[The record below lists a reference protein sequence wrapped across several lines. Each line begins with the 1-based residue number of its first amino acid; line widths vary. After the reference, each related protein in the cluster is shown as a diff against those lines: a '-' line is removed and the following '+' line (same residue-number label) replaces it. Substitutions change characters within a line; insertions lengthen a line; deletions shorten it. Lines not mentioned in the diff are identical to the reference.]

1 MKKSKILNLTFFLA
15 MSIPLV
21 FWGCE
26 EQETFMEPGII
37 DMNHRIVTMDR
48 QLAQPGQIVTFTG
61 TNLNEVFHIMFNT
74 ENVPVTFTA
83 TRDSLRVL
91 IPEGA
96 PLGDVITMNIFFT
109 GKGLA
114 QRALA
119 IVSPPVIQM
128 VSPEAARPGTLIT
141 LMGRALH
148 LTTRVFVGTQEV
160 TAFTKVSDQILRF
173 TMPTGST
180 GGRIALHT
188 ATGSIS
194 ESPAPLILGREILI
208 HNFDVTSPIFRSW
221 SPNGNVQNPTT
232 VSGPFPNNNFLS
244 LEIADRATS
253 WGGNMDFTFNTA
265 LLPTDITTQE
275 RNRQIVLVLDLRVS
289 RNMNVNIMVEQN
301 PQGPVFGRTLPITT
315 DWQTI
320 RMPFAEM
327 GTGYG
332 GGAPIGEV
340 PLLHN
345 LFGVKIQPPAQTA
358 HANFGQTVF
367 FDNIRFIIPD

>member
-37 DMNHRIVTMDR
+37 DMNHRIKTMDR
-48 QLAQPGQIVTFTG
+48 QIAQPGQIVTFTG
-61 TNLNEVFHIMFNT
+61 TNLHEVFHIMLNT
-74 ENVPVTFTA
+74 ENVPITFTA

-91 IPEGA
+91 IPEGS

-114 QRALA
+114 QRAINL
-119 IVSPPVIQM
+119 VSPPVILR
-128 VSPEAARPGTLIT
+128 VSPEAARPGSLIT

-160 TAFTKVSDQILRF
+160 TTFTRVSDQILRF
-173 TMPTGST
+173 VLPTGST
-180 GGRIALHT
+180 GGIIALHT

-194 ESPAPLILGREILI
+194 ESPASLILGREILI
-208 HNFDVTSPIFRSW
+208 HDFDGTSTFFNNW
-221 SPNGNVQNPTT
+221 SPNGNVQNPTI
-232 VSGPFPNNNFLS
+232 VSGIFPNNNFLS
-244 LEIADRATS
+244 LEIADRATG
-253 WGGNMDFTFNTA
+253 WGGNMDFNTRNF
-265 LLPTDITTQE
+265 PTDITTPE
-275 RNRQIVLVLDLRVS
+275 KNRQIILALDLRVS
-289 RNMNVNIMVEQN
+289 RAMNVNIMVFDGGN
-301 PQGPVFGRTLPITT
+301 VWGLTRPMTA

-320 RMPFAEM
+320 RMPFADM

-332 GGAPIGEV
+332 GGAPFGEV
-340 PLLHN
+340 PLFAL
-345 LFGVKIQPPAQTA
+345 LDGIKIQPPAQTA
-358 HANFGQTVF
+358 NANFGQLVF